1 MKLKKIRKKSIFQRT
16 KDKLEEELKK
26 LKLKNTKLQPALNTF
41 IVFGKKCSAKTENLM
56 RFMMFSP

>member
-1 MKLKKIRKKSIFQRT
+1 MKLKKSERNQFFQRT

-41 IVFGKKCSAKTENLM
+41 IVFGKNAAQRQKI
-56 RFMMFSP
+56 